1 MPIKQIS
8 IFVENKPGRLADITS
23 LVAEKGIDI
32 RALSIADT
40 TDYGILRL
48 IVNDPEKAEAALK
61 DSGLTVSMTNVL
73 GIGIPDEPGG
83 FSRAIR
89 VLADAGI
96 SVEYAYA
103 FITPEVGAAYVII
116 RVENNED
123 ATAVLTKAGIKLIE
137 QNEIFALN
145 VWSKTG
151 SSRSI
156 DADSRFLIYFTFL
169 VNHMKAQRLV
179 IGVFP
184 GF

>member
-83 FSRAIR
+83 FPGQFVCWQMR
-89 VLADAGI
+89 V
-96 SVEYAYA
+96 SVWNM
-103 FITPEVGAAYVII
+103 PMPS
-116 RVENNED
+116 
-123 ATAVLTKAGIKLIE
+123 LP
-137 QNEIFALN
+137 
-145 VWSKTG
+145 
-151 SSRSI
+151 
-156 DADSRFLIYFTFL
+156 
-169 VNHMKAQRLV
+169 QRLV
-179 IGVFP
+179 RHM
-184 GF
+184 